1 MKYYND
7 RNGKYEDLILNDDD
21 LSVKARVEKIYNDK
35 PTDNVNKLSNR
46 VQDYYYNEVGISNNR
61 LWYIVIELQCIRGY
75 RATPKIKYC
84 RYCNATFEMLTHP
97 LAVCHRK
104 SDLTPF
110 LQPLIWHRCIA

>member
-61 LWYIVIELQCIRGY
+61 LWCVIDYYCEELI
-75 RATPKIKYC
+75 TE
-84 RYCNATFEMLTHP
+84 NARNRPFNVADEHP
-97 LAVCHRK
+97 DSLFKVR
-104 SDLTPF
+104 P
-110 LQPLIWHRCIA
+110 